1 VLFGSFFHLQV
12 SREKLPK
19 RHSYE
24 KCARKTLMKLTAGYA
39 IEDIVISDESLL
51 LSTKDGATLTAT

>member
-12 SREKLPK
+12 TREKLPK
-19 RHSYE
+19 RQSYK
-24 KCARKTLMKLTAGYA
+24 KCERKTLMKLTAGYA

-51 LSTKDGATLTAT
+51 LSTKDGATFTAT